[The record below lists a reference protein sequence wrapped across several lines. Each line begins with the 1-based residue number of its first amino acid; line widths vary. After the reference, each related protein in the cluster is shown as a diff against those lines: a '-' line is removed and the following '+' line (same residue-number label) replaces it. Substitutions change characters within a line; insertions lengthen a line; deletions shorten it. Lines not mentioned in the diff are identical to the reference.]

1 MRQINRFMVKNLVV
15 FMLSLSLLIGA
26 SLGAVAWNIA
36 STTIDGLRNTLIAMK
51 VKHKKDIAKVKLK
64 SKAKRVLVA
73 VPLFGTAYAV
83 WLEKSE
89 YDDWKQS
96 HPQGTVSQYSE
107 EVTELVFELKD
118 ELLDDYCDPADFL
131 YSLTCSGEQLAIKE
145 GAL

>member
-1 MRQINRFMVKNLVV
+1 MKRFISFMVKNLLVV
-15 FMLSLSLLIGA
+15 ILSLSLLIGA
-26 SLGAVAWNIA
+26 SLGAMAWNIA
-36 STTIDGLRNTLIAMK
+36 SMTIDGLRNTLIAMK

-89 YDDWKQS
+89 YDDWKES
-96 HPQGTVSQYSE
+96 HPQGTVAQYSE
-107 EVTELVFELKD
+107 EVTGLVLELTGELF
-118 ELLDDYCDPADFL
+118 DDYCDPADYL
-131 YSLTCSGEQLAIKE
+131 YSLACSGEQVVMKA

>member
-1 MRQINRFMVKNLVV
+1 
-15 FMLSLSLLIGA
+15 MLSLSLLIGA

-36 STTIDGLRNTLIAMK
+36 SMTIDGLRNTLIAMK

-73 VPLFGTAYAV
+73 VPLLGTAYAV

-96 HPQGTVSQYSE
+96 HPLFSS
-107 EVTELVFELKD
+107 LK
-118 ELLDDYCDPADFL
+118 
-131 YSLTCSGEQLAIKE
+131 SV
-145 GAL
+145 